1 MTISKTGMRFGF
13 LVVVIVVLLNLIWIT
28 YSAIEARQYNRLTGG
43 NATTL
48 DAMFIQ
54 LRVQGKEKE

>member
-1 MTISKTGMRFGF
+1 MSNWKETILGGMAMG
-13 LVVVIVVLLNLIWIT
+13 ISIILLWIAF
-28 YSAIEARQYNRLTGG
+28 SWIEARQYNRLTGG

-54 LRVQGKEKE
+54 LRVQGKEKET